1 MNRQTINSDTFS
13 KIFADKEDLL
23 ANMATSLT
31 RLSYS
36 TFKNNITCNLSNP
49 NNLDY
54 IISMP
59 DDNTIKLINT
69 KTNKKIIYKLKK

>member
-13 KIFADKEDLL
+13 KIFAKKGDLL
-23 ANMATSLT
+23 ANMASSLT
-31 RLSYS
+31 RLNYD
-36 TFKNNITCNLSNP
+36 TFKNNITCNINNP
-49 NNLDY
+49 DKLDY
-54 IISMP
+54 IIIMP